1 MIVFSY
7 PSEDYFN
14 SLYYSQ
20 KQNLKMKKKRLYE
33 KPSTEV
39 VELQQRSQLLTGSGG
54 TEQYTPD
61 DTPYNW

>member
-1 MIVFSY
+1 
-7 PSEDYFN
+7 
-14 SLYYSQ
+14 
-20 KQNLKMKKKRLYE
+20 MKKKRLYE

>member
-1 MIVFSY
+1 
-7 PSEDYFN
+7 
-14 SLYYSQ
+14 
-20 KQNLKMKKKRLYE
+20 MKKKRLYE

-39 VELQQRSQLLTGSGG
+39 VELQQRSMLLTGSGG